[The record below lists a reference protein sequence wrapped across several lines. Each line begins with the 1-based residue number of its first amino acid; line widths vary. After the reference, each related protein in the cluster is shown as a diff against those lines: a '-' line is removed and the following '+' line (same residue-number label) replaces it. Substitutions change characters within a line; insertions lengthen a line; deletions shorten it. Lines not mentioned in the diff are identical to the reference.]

1 MNGVLLKV
9 MNKRKRRAT
18 VGLLADAK
26 LLAAFHT
33 SRARYSLCRKLEAL
47 YQTNHGNAV
56 YIALAQARP
65 TLSMYNHLGV
75 VQNLYLYMTA
85 KNISLKF
92 QRSTLVIIGIVHYI
106 HTCF

>member
-56 YIALAQARP
+56 CYYTR
-65 TLSMYNHLGV
+65 N
-75 VQNLYLYMTA
+75 
-85 KNISLKF
+85 KF
-92 QRSTLVIIGIVHYI
+92 QMIATCSNCKETACWPTNIVFARVSI
-106 HTCF
+106 